1 VPIVRGRNFTAQ
13 ETAASRQVVIVN
25 QTFAKQVFPGQ
36 DPIGKHF
43 GLGNPQ
49 YSSAFEIGQLL
60 IRLAIG
66 LPAALLAGQLIACLL
81 YRVGAYDPTAF
92 LAATGVLTVCATV
105 AVLIPAQR
113 AASIDPMQALRAD

>member
-13 ETAASRQVVIVN
+13 ETAASRQVGIVN

-49 YSSAFEIGQLL
+49 YSSAFEIGPF
-60 IRLAIG
+60 RLAIG
-66 LPAALLAGQLIACLL
+66 LPAALLAGPLIASLL

-113 AASIDPMQALRAD
+113 ATSIDPMQALRAD